1 MEHTPTTAPPRSL
14 RGRVLG
20 GLAWTGG
27 SEVVMQVVR
36 IVAAVALARLLAPEA
51 YGLAAIAL
59 IFSSLVLVFSD
70 LAFGAAIVQRK
81 NLTELDRC
89 SAFWI
94 SVGAGLLFTV
104 VGIALAGPV
113 ARFYDQPDVAPLCAV
128 LSLSF
133 LITSLATTHEAL
145 LLRAMQYA
153 KLERRMMVATLAA
166 AAVGILVGVMTHAA
180 WAIIAQQ
187 LTQATVSCALL
198 WWYSDWRPGFRVSR
212 ESLRHLWGFSGPLVG
227 HRLLFYV
234 HRNADNILIGRYVGV
249 AALGAYSLAY
259 NIMLAPMSRI
269 AGPVQRVLGPVL
281 ARMQDEPER
290 IAIAWIRVVRLLAM
304 IAVPALAGLV
314 VVAPDFVHVVL
325 GDRWSEAIPLIQIL
339 AWVGLLQALQSINA
353 DILQARGNTGTIL
366 RYSIVFTTIH
376 IAGFIVGLHWGVIGV
391 AVAYAITTTCIEPW
405 FTWLTARSIG
415 ISPWRLVRGLRGVF
429 EAGLI
434 MAGGV
439 LAMRALLVHLGI
451 ATEARFGGVVLFGVV
466 LFGLASWWRAPDAWA
481 DLRGILADVRAR
493 RTGVPEAASPATA

>member
-1 MEHTPTTAPPRSL
+1 M
-14 RGRVLG
+14 
-20 GLAWTGG
+20 
-27 SEVVMQVVR
+27 
-36 IVAAVALARLLAPEA
+36 
-51 YGLAAIAL
+51 
-59 IFSSLVLVFSD
+59 
-70 LAFGAAIVQRK
+70 
-81 NLTELDRC
+81 
-89 SAFWI
+89 
-94 SVGAGLLFTV
+94 
-104 VGIALAGPV
+104 
-113 ARFYDQPDVAPLCAV
+113 
-128 LSLSF
+128 
-133 LITSLATTHEAL
+133 
-145 LLRAMQYA
+145 
-153 KLERRMMVATLAA
+153 
-166 AAVGILVGVMTHAA
+166 
-180 WAIIAQQ
+180 
-187 LTQATVSCALL
+187 SCALL